1 MRSPQTAA
9 KSSPGS
15 LQLEKACTK
24 QQRPRVA
31 KINKYIYIFFL
42 KSKLLGPER
51 AATRVRLC
59 QVLSWTMEHIR
70 EEHS

>member
-15 LQLEKACTK
+15 LQLEKACAK

-31 KINKYIYIFFL
+31 KINKYIYIYF
-42 KSKLLGPER
+42 KVQTVGPGEG
-51 AATRVRLC
+51 
-59 QVLSWTMEHIR
+59 SH
-70 EEHS
+70 